1 MNIYVPSLKKEY
13 TNRSLTVEIIGFSA
27 IICLLIVPIF
37 VILGQDLLKDNFKVL
52 FTYISLNRSFVLF
65 SVINIL
71 FITALGSVSRYI
83 NKMTT
88 AYIIDKDTIVKANLK
103 SDKRILKI
111 NKLIYQGY
119 SIVTIQ
125 STDLDNIEI
134 KNNLFTFY
142 KIIKARVQLNQQLN
156 FVEAFINT
164 DLYDKTTFS
173 NTKLKS
179 ENKKRLIYSTDFG
192 ELKIPNFY
200 SNEDRRKDNSFNK
213 YFYRRIALWAFTIVM
228 IFNFLSWYDLYH
240 HSKIDDEYI
249 AIMQE
254 VNNKIANNVTKYSFT
269 QVLQFQQTDYY
280 PVNTNTIFEFDEDR
294 LSYFIY
300 KEGLVLAKSISYYHN
315 NYETYIVEKFGNI
328 MMTLDANFLKENY
341 DVDTFI
347 DKYNLQTTV
356 NNLLKIQ
363 KGEMESHEFNIF
375 GYDIIMERKDNK
387 ILVYTK

>member
-1 MNIYVPSLKKEY
+1 M
-13 TNRSLTVEIIGFSA
+13 F
-27 IICLLIVPIF
+27 
-37 VILGQDLLKDNFKVL
+37 
-52 FTYISLNRSFVLF
+52 
-65 SVINIL
+65 
-71 FITALGSVSRYI
+71 
-83 NKMTT
+83 
-88 AYIIDKDTIVKANLK
+88 
-103 SDKRILKI
+103 
-111 NKLIYQGY
+111 
-119 SIVTIQ
+119 
-125 STDLDNIEI
+125 
-134 KNNLFTFY
+134 
-142 KIIKARVQLNQQLN
+142 
-156 FVEAFINT
+156 
-164 DLYDKTTFS
+164 
-173 NTKLKS
+173 
-179 ENKKRLIYSTDFG
+179 
-192 ELKIPNFY
+192 
-200 SNEDRRKDNSFNK
+200 
-213 YFYRRIALWAFTIVM
+213 
-228 IFNFLSWYDLYH
+228 FNFLSWYDLYH

-328 MMTLDANFLKENY
+328 MTLDANFLKENY

-347 DKYNLQTTV
+347 DKYKLQTTV